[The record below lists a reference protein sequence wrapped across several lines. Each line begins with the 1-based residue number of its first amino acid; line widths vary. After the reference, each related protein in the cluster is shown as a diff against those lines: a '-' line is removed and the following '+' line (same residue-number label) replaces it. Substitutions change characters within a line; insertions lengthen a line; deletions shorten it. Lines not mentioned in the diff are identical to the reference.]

1 MPLSEHE
8 KRLLD
13 QIEQT
18 LHAEDPGLASSLR
31 SARPQPRNRTLI
43 MVAVVSL
50 LIGFGLIFIGLR
62 LNDAVGTVL
71 GVLGYLLLVGCG
83 EAVARVLSVVRQ
95 SRTPRRRTAG
105 EASAT

>member
-31 SARPQPRNRTLI
+31 SARPQPRNRTLV
-43 MVAVVSL
+43 MAAVVSL
-50 LIGFGLIFIGLR
+50 LVGFGLLFVGLR
-62 LNDAVGTVL
+62 LADAIGTVL
-71 GVLGYLLLVGCG
+71 GVLGYLLLVVCG
-83 EAVARVLSVVRQ
+83 EAVARVLTIVRQ
-95 SRTPRRRTAG
+95 ARTPRRRTAG
-105 EASAT
+105 EASAA